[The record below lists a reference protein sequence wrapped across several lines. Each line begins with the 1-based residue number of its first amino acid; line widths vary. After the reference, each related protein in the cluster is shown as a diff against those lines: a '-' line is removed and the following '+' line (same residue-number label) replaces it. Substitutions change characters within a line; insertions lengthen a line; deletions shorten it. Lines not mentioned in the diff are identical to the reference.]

1 VFGGELIDS
10 GALDEPV
17 ERGDHGGAFAGGLV
31 GGAVQRELAKVM
43 GHEDI
48 ATTMQLYVRRTED
61 REPRGGRDEW
71 LDTDE
76 ENRFMADRQQY
87 SEDDPRHHTVKL
99 KGMLDQA
106 RQHARE
112 DVDRVNDPKA

>member
-1 VFGGELIDS
+1 
-10 GALDEPV
+10 
-17 ERGDHGGAFAGGLV
+17 
-31 GGAVQRELAKVM
+31 
-43 GHEDI
+43 
-48 ATTMQLYVRRTED
+48 
-61 REPRGGRDEW
+61 
-71 LDTDE
+71 
-76 ENRFMADRQQY
+76 MADRQQY